1 MRILVVEDDMMVARL
16 VRAVLSADGYAVDI
30 AATGEEGRLMA
41 FINDYDGI
49 VLDLHLNDRHGLT
62 ILQELRREGRQTPVL
77 ILTGSSGE
85 SDMVRALDAGADE
98 YVVKPVRNRE
108 LAARVRALVRRGA
121 HSQRSEQLTVGA
133 LVLNRLTRRVLVGG
147 EVVELSPREF
157 ALLEHLLLHTDEVVT
172 RSDLLE
178 KVWDMNFDPGSNV
191 VDVHVA
197 RLRRKLAAAD
207 APVVIQTV
215 RGVGFRL
222 VPAVVARDDSGR
234 NATED

>member
-16 VRAVLSADGYAVDI
+16 VRAVLTADGYAVDI
-30 AATGEEGRLMA
+30 AATGEEGRLLA
-41 FINDYDGI
+41 FVNDYDGI
-49 VLDLHLNDRHGLT
+49 VLDLHLGDRHGLT

-77 ILTGSSGE
+77 ILTGSAGE

-121 HSQRSEQLTVGA
+121 GSQRSEQLTVGA
-133 LVLNRLTRRVLVGG
+133 LVLNRLTRRVLVAGHP
-147 EVVELSPREF
+147 VELSPREF
-157 ALLEHLLLHTDEVVT
+157 SLLEHLLLHADEVVT
-172 RSDLLE
+172 RTDLLE

-197 RLRRKLAAAD
+197 RLRRKLVAAD
-207 APVVIQTV
+207 APVSIQTV
-215 RGVGFRL
+215 RGIGFRL
-222 VPAVVARDDSGR
+222 APEVAARGNGGRDAAGR
-234 NATED
+234 

>member
-16 VRAVLSADGYAVDI
+16 VRAVLTADGYAVDI
-30 AATGEEGRLMA
+30 AATGEEGRLLA
-41 FINDYDGI
+41 FVNDYDGI

-77 ILTGSSGE
+77 ILTGSGGE

-147 EVVELSPREF
+147 NAVELSPREF

-197 RLRRKLAAAD
+197 RLRRKLVTSD
-207 APVVIQTV
+207 APVAIQTV

-222 VPAVVARDDSGR
+222 VPALVAGGGGGRDAAGG
-234 NATED
+234 